1 MTTNQTTARDRHNKF
16 KYGFTGYNPVLGA
29 LKEKHSY
36 ADATPIEQ
44 RNTKLVQLIQLLGSQ
59 GVNVSSKK
67 SSIGPNPTL
76 SYFDEFNK
84 MIISDQIAWLNKKI
98 LTYMDVAREIK
109 GIQDE
114 NQGKIKDKIGDE
126 SGSGSTTTQPS
137 GSTTTQPEEAD
148 TTTEEEPKK
157 ILGMSYKV
165 AGITGAG
172 AAVFITA
179 AIIFLPKLIKKIVG
193 TKAK

>member
-44 RNTKLVQLIQLLGSQ
+44 RNTKLVQLVGLLGSQ
-59 GVNVSSKK
+59 GVNVVIKRGV
-67 SSIGPNPTL
+67 IPLPTL

-109 GIQDE
+109 GIQVE
-114 NQGKIKDKIGDE
+114 NQGKIGDE